1 MPGRR
6 NVEERVNQAVF
17 NIVTQTVAS
26 ILSER
31 RADVPELRPETLIS
45 ESGLD
50 SLDIAD
56 LTAHLDELVGRV
68 PEEALRQ
75 YPRTLGELA
84 ELYGRYQNVQP
95 GAEALRA

>member
-1 MPGRR
+1 MS
-6 NVEERVNQAVF
+6 QAVF
-17 NIVTQTVAS
+17 DIIVQAVSTL
-26 ILSER
+26 LSQRGTE
-31 RADVPELRPETLIS
+31 VPELRPETLVS
-45 ESGLD
+45 QSGLD

-56 LTAHLDELVGRV
+56 LTLCLDERIGRV

-84 ELYGRYQNVQP
+84 ELYARYQPERQ